1 MPKELAEHHINVD
14 PRARPVKQTV
24 RRTSDE
30 KRKVIGDE
38 VAKLLVA
45 GFIMEILYSDWLANP
60 VLVEKKKARTPT
72 SPRCGGCVSTTPT

>member
-14 PRARPVKQTV
+14 PRARPVKQIV

-38 VAKLLVA
+38 VAKLLAA
-45 GFIMEILYSDWLANP
+45 GFIMEILYPDWLANP
-60 VLVEKKKARTPT
+60 V
-72 SPRCGGCVSTTPT
+72 VSA